1 MYWFSVKFQM
11 DGNCLDNLATLT
23 ATLKFQFRLSFV
35 SFINKLCHVSGGGPS
50 FKFMA
55 TFWKLWKCDNSSF
68 IQCFYVVNMKLFDQI
83 WPSFKFMATVWK
95 LWRRDNAS
103 FILFF
108 GGVNMKLLDQFWPS
122 FKYMATAL
130 ELWQLRYSSFIQ
142 VHYFIIV
149 FFYEYLSCFT
159 IFWPSFKYLATA
171 LGLWQLL
178 WQLENASFVHKVS
191 RFVFLFC

>member
-108 GGVNMKLLDQFWPS
+108 WGGQYETSWPVLTK
-122 FKYMATAL
+122 FQIYGNCLRIMATQIFQFHSSSL
-130 ELWQLRYSSFIQ
+130 FYYCFFLWIFKLFHNFLTKFQIFGNCLRIM
-142 VHYFIIV
+142 
-149 FFYEYLSCFT
+149 
-159 IFWPSFKYLATA
+159 ATSVA
-171 LGLWQLL
+171 TRKCKFR
-178 WQLENASFVHKVS
+178 S
-191 RFVFLFC
+191 